1 MPSKSPARWESDLPR
16 FIVPRLAAV
25 DIDNG
30 AHIEIITFD
39 VARQSCQLLTN
50 EWQATIVLPQAF
62 WILMQKTIDP
72 ARSSAEAAAGTTLP
86 ILLALSLAHLLN
98 DMMQSLVPAIYPII
112 KDVHGLSFGQIGMIT
127 FTFQL
132 TASLFQP
139 AIGYFTDRKPQPYS
153 LAAGM
158 SFTLI
163 GLVVLGFAS
172 TYAMLLTGAA
182 LVGTGSAIFHPEAT
196 RVARMASGG
205 RQGFAQ
211 AIFQLGGQGGGAI
224 GPVLAAF
231 IVVPNGQKSVAWFAV
246 AAVLAMLVLGYVG
259 RWYAERVPDVRAVKS
274 KVSETAQPTASRGVL
289 FAVFIL
295 IVLMFSKSA
304 YTASFTSYYTF
315 FLIDKFQLSIKSA
328 QLMLFLYLFAGAL
341 GVLVGGPL
349 GDKIGRRRIIWF
361 SILGALPFSLALPY
375 ANLFWTG
382 TLTVIVAFIMS
393 SAFAAIL
400 VFAMELLPG
409 RVGLIGGLFYG
420 LVFGLGAVSAALLGE
435 LADQTSI
442 ATVFQWCALLPAI
455 GLLTWFLPD
464 VRNDA

>member
-1 MPSKSPARWESDLPR
+1 MHKS
-16 FIVPRLAAV
+16 V
-25 DIDNG
+25 G
-30 AHIEIITFD
+30 
-39 VARQSCQLLTN
+39 
-50 EWQATIVLPQAF
+50 
-62 WILMQKTIDP
+62 QK
-72 ARSSAEAAAGTTLP
+72 SAEQTPVQDAVERPSTASDISAKTAFPVLV
-86 ILLALSLAHLLN
+86 ALSLAHLLN
-98 DMMQSLVPAIYPII
+98 DMMQSLVPAIYPIL
-112 KDVHGLSFGQIGMIT
+112 KDVHGLSFSQIGLIT

-139 AIGYFTDRKPQPYS
+139 AIGFYTDKKPQPYS

-158 SFTLI
+158 AFTLI
-163 GLVVLGFAS
+163 GLVVLG
-172 TYAMLLTGAA
+172 YAADYTMLLVGAA

-231 IVVPNGQKSVAWFAV
+231 IVVPNGQASVAWFAV
-246 AAVLAMLVLGYVG
+246 TALLAMLVLSYVG
-259 RWYAERVPDVRAVKS
+259 NWYAAQVPAMLAAKSAKHGAMSPAGSARRV
-274 KVSETAQPTASRGVL
+274 G

-295 IVLMFSKSA
+295 IVLMFSKTA

-315 FLIDKFQLSIKSA
+315 FMIDRFSVPIETA
-328 QLMLFLYLFAGAL
+328 QILLFVYLAAGAL

-349 GDKIGRRRIIWF
+349 GDRIGRRRIIWF
-361 SILGALPFSLALPY
+361 SILGALPFSVWLPY
-375 ANLFWTG
+375 ADYTM
-382 TLTVIVAFIMS
+382 TIVLTVIVSFIMA

-409 RVGLIGGLFYG
+409 RVGLIGGMFYG
-420 LVFGLGAVSAALLGE
+420 LVFGLGAVAAALLGA

-442 ATVFQWCALLPAI
+442 AYVFQLCAWLPAI

-464 VRNDA
+464 IRS

>member
-1 MPSKSPARWESDLPR
+1 
-16 FIVPRLAAV
+16 
-25 DIDNG
+25 
-30 AHIEIITFD
+30 
-39 VARQSCQLLTN
+39 
-50 EWQATIVLPQAF
+50 
-62 WILMQKTIDP
+62 MQKTVDP
-72 ARSSAEAAAGTTLP
+72 AQSNAEPSTATALP
-86 ILLALSLAHLLN
+86 ILFALSLAHLLN

-112 KDVHGLSFGQIGMIT
+112 KDAHGLSFGQIGLIT

-139 AIGYFTDRKPQPYS
+139 AVGHFTDRKPQPYS

-158 SFTLI
+158 GFTLI
-163 GLVVLGFAS
+163 GLVILGMAAS
-172 TYAMLLTGAA
+172 YETLLIGAA

-231 IVVPNGQKSVAWFAV
+231 IVVPNGQASVAWFAL
-246 AAVLAMLVLGYVG
+246 AAVMAMLVLSYVG
-259 RWYAERVPDVRAVKS
+259 RWYAERVPQIIAQKS
-274 KVSETAQPTASRGVL
+274 APKGNQPDAASRGVL

-315 FLIDKFQLSIKSA
+315 FLIDKFDVSIKTA
-328 QLMLFLYLFAGAL
+328 QLMLFLYLVAGAV

-349 GDKIGRRRIIWF
+349 GDKIGRRQIIWF

-375 ANLFWTG
+375 ADFFWTG
-382 TLTVIVAFIMS
+382 VLTVIVSFIMS

-420 LVFGLGAVSAALLGE
+420 LVFGLGAVSAAVLGVV
-435 LADQTSI
+435 ADQTGI
-442 ATVFQWCALLPAI
+442 AAVFQWCALLPVI
-455 GLLTWFLPD
+455 GLLTWLLPD
-464 VRNDA
+464 IRQNS

>member
-1 MPSKSPARWESDLPR
+1 
-16 FIVPRLAAV
+16 
-25 DIDNG
+25 
-30 AHIEIITFD
+30 
-39 VARQSCQLLTN
+39 
-50 EWQATIVLPQAF
+50 
-62 WILMQKTIDP
+62 MQKTIDTSP
-72 ARSSAEAAAGTTLP
+72 SDAQAATALP
-86 ILLALSLAHLLN
+86 ILLALSVAHLLN

-112 KDVHGLSFGQIGMIT
+112 KDAHGLSFGQIGLIT

-139 AIGYFTDRKPQPYS
+139 AVGFVTDKKPQPFS
-153 LAAGM
+153 LVAGM
-158 SFTLI
+158 AFTLI
-163 GLVVLGFAS
+163 GLVVLGYAAS
-172 TYAMLLTGAA
+172 FGMLLVGAA

-211 AIFQLGGQGGGAI
+211 AVFQLGGQGGGAI

-231 IVVPNGQKSVAWFAV
+231 VVVPNGQQSVAWFAL
-246 AAVLAMLVLGYVG
+246 AAVLAMVVLNFVG
-259 RWYAERVPDVRAVKS
+259 RWYAERVPAMLARK
-274 KVSETAQPTASRGVL
+274 ASPHGDAPAATTRGVL

-315 FLIDKFQLSIKSA
+315 FLIDKFDMSIKNA
-328 QLMLFLYLFAGAL
+328 QLMLFVYLFAGAI

-375 ANLFWTG
+375 AGLFWTG
-382 TLTVIVAFIMS
+382 ALTVAVAFIMS

-420 LVFGLGAVSAALLGE
+420 LVFGLGAVSAALLGV

-442 ATVFQWCALLPAI
+442 ATVFQWCALLPLI
-455 GLLTWFLPD
+455 GVLTWFLPD
-464 VRNDA
+464 IRS

>member
-1 MPSKSPARWESDLPR
+1 
-16 FIVPRLAAV
+16 
-25 DIDNG
+25 
-30 AHIEIITFD
+30 
-39 VARQSCQLLTN
+39 
-50 EWQATIVLPQAF
+50 
-62 WILMQKTIDP
+62 MQKTN
-72 ARSSAEAAAGTTLP
+72 EALRAGTDMAATTTLP
-86 ILLALSLAHLLN
+86 VLFALSLAHLLN

-112 KDVHGLSFGQIGMIT
+112 KEAHGLSFGQIGLIT

-139 AIGYFTDRKPQPYS
+139 AVGHFTDKRPQPFS
-153 LAAGM
+153 LVAGM
-158 SFTLI
+158 GFSLV
-163 GLVVLGFAS
+163 GLVVLGLAGSF
-172 TYAMLLTGAA
+172 TMLLLGAA

-231 IVVPNGQKSVAWFAV
+231 IVVPYGQGSVAWFAL

-259 RWYAERVPDVRAVKS
+259 SWYSARVTAMLARKAE
-274 KVSETAQPTASRGVL
+274 AQASAAAPPPSTSRGVL

-315 FLIDKFQLSIKSA
+315 FLIDKFDLSIKNA
-328 QLMLFLYLFAGAL
+328 QLMLFLYLFAGAV

-349 GDKIGRRRIIWF
+349 GDKVGRRRIIWF

-375 ANLFWTG
+375 ADLFWTG
-382 TLTVIVAFIMS
+382 VLTVAVAFIMS

-420 LVFGLGAVSAALLGE
+420 LVFGLGAVSAGLLGL

-442 ATVFQWCALLPAI
+442 ATVFQWCALLPLI
-455 GLLTWFLPD
+455 GMLTWLLPD
-464 VRNDA
+464 IRSS